1 MGALDD
7 GWVHDRAT
15 LSDAWE
21 AGVRTKYTNWLQANA
36 GDVRNVVPHRI
47 KPARHS
53 KIGAARKVFSMVVE
67 FERKATSE
75 ELPPSRFPPP

>member
-47 KPARHS
+47 KPPRYAR
-53 KIGAARKVFSMVVE
+53 IGAVRKEFSMAVE
-67 FERKATSE
+67 FERKGRPGE
-75 ELPPSRFPPP
+75 